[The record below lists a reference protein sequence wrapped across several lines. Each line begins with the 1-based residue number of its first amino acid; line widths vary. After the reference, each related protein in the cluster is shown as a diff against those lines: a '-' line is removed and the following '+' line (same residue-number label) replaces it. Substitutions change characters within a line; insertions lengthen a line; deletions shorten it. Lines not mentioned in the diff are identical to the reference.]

1 MNAPLHIEVWS
12 DIVCPF
18 CTIGKRRLEAAAREE
33 GITLDVTWRSFEL
46 DPNAPASHPQPLVDL
61 IATKYGMGREQALQ
75 AQQQIATL
83 AAELGIVF
91 NWQQARPGNTFD
103 AHRLAHFA
111 AERGL
116 GDAAQEQLMRAYF
129 TEGRSVGDKA
139 TLQAI
144 GEAIGLP
151 AAEVSEVL
159 ASDRYADDVRR
170 DEQVALQELQVRGV
184 PFFVIDGRLAI
195 SGAQPV
201 ELFRR
206 ALRQALDTQTPA
218 TIQGSPD
225 GAVCDGDACVVPAAS
240 T

>member
-1 MNAPLHIEVWS
+1 MNAPLQVDVWS

-33 GITLDVTWRSFEL
+33 GVALNVTWHSFEL
-46 DPNAPASHPQPLVDL
+46 DPNAPASHPQPLVEL
-61 IATKYGMGREQALQ
+61 IATKYGMGREQAQQ

-83 AAELGIVF
+83 AAELGVVF

-129 TEGRSVGDKA
+129 TEGQSVADHA

-151 AAEVSEVL
+151 AAEVSQVL
-159 ASDRYADDVRR
+159 ASDRYAAEVRR
-170 DEQVALQELQVRGV
+170 DEQIAQQQLQVSGV

-195 SGAQPV
+195 SGAQPI

-206 ALRQALDTQTPA
+206 ALRQAQDIRAPLTPMGG
-218 TIQGSPD
+218 QD
-225 GAVCDGDACVVPAAS
+225 GAVCDGDACTLPHQP